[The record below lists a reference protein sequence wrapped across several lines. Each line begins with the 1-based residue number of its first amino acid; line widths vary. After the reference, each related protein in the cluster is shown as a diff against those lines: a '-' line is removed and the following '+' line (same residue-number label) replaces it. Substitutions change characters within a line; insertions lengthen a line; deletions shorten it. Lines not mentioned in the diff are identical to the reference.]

1 MINKAFGFGLS
12 GSILGLL
19 GSLFWLYLG
28 TYAIGGFIMGASGDY
43 YITDGQMGLGFLIAL
58 FQSLITAVGFGIA
71 LFRSLPSNIG
81 RNPRKGG
88 LWIMWLG
95 IGTLVVNASLFIPC
109 ILLIIAGVIA
119 MNGKNNIEKGNGNE

>member
-1 MINKAFGFGLS
+1 MNNKVFGFGLT

-28 TYAIGGFIMGASGDY
+28 SYMWGGFFMGYSGDY
-43 YITDGQMGLGFLIAL
+43 FITDGQLGGGFLISL

-119 MNGKNNIEKGNGNE
+119 MNGKKEVEA